1 VRIVPGR
8 THLAGIRSEVRQ
20 VIIADKVSTVL
31 FGDDRKNEAAANE
44 LKRQAFEL
52 GYEVGLENHIETV
65 GWVNSKLQSIKRG
78 ASRAGALEDV
88 SREFQR
94 GKKLGIA
101 SRAKRIVVPQ
111 SGLSKKLDE
120 RQGAQYKGVVSRSP
134 QIGRESSFVERI
146 PAKEGIKST
155 VNVIKFAA
163 SKPEVKK
170 DLNGLFAGIFDIQ
183 EKVLDVEAGDSP
195 RETFERCLK
204 LLAEVGWIENY
215 DLDSFDQAKAVV
227 TLKSTTAIAA
237 AFGRSDEPL
246 CQPICNLLE
255 TVGRKTFKKSVM
267 VVEVE
272 CVAQGNSACKFEI
285 SPRKALTG

>member
-1 VRIVPGR
+1 MR
-8 THLAGIRSEVRQ
+8 HA
-20 VIIADKVSTVL
+20 IIADKVSTVL
-31 FGDDRKNEAAANE
+31 FGDDRKNGTAANE
-44 LKRQAFEL
+44 LKRHAFEL

-65 GWVNSKLQSIKRG
+65 GWVNSKLQSIKRD
-78 ASRAGALEDV
+78 ASRTGALEDV

-101 SRAKRIVVPQ
+101 RRAKRMVVPQ
-111 SGLSKKLDE
+111 PGLSKKVEE
-120 RQGAQYKGVVSRSP
+120 RQGAQYKGAVSRSP
-134 QIGRESSFVERI
+134 QIGGESSFVERI

-215 DLDSFDQAKAVV
+215 DLASFDQAKAVV

-285 SPRKALTG
+285 SPRKAFTG